1 MTTENPYRPLHRNR
15 DLDDRAEIAEMV
27 RRFYF
32 DVAQDDVLGPMFNE
46 VARVDW
52 GVHVPKL
59 VDYWCRALLS
69 EPGYSGNPYTAH
81 LAVHAKRAF
90 TAEHFER
97 WLELFH
103 ETVDLG
109 WSGPYAERAKAFARK
124 VAAIHSKQL
133 TGSPVVHRS
142 GEFDPDDPALSTEH
156 GPSNLPVGLG
166 PRS

>member
-1 MTTENPYRPLHRNR
+1 MTTVHAKPPEWRNR
-15 DLDDRAEIAEMV
+15 DLDDPVEIAEMV

-32 DVAQDDVLGPMFNE
+32 DVAQDAVLGPMFNE

-59 VDYWCRALLS
+59 ADYWRRALLS
-69 EPGYSGNPYTAH
+69 EPGYSGNPYRAH

-90 TAEHFER
+90 TVAQFER

-103 ETVDLG
+103 DTVDLG
-109 WSGPYAERAKAFARK
+109 WSGPYAERAKAFGRK

-133 TGSPVVHRS
+133 TGTAVVHLP
-142 GEFDPDDPALSTEH
+142 GEFDPDDPQLSTET
-156 GPSNLPVGLG
+156 GPADLPVGLG
-166 PRS
+166 GNR